1 MTQDR
6 ILYTA
11 RDRVATITLNRPE
24 MKNSLDQEALDSLVA
39 AIDKARLDEAVWVL
53 VINGTGPEF
62 CAGQDVKELSTT
74 SVAGKQGD
82 YFEPVFM
89 ALKRIYKPVICA
101 VRGLCLA
108 GGAGIAMGADI
119 RLLSDTARL
128 GWPHA
133 KIGLCSI
140 GGPSTLARM
149 IPVNIALEFMFT
161 GDFMPASRAL
171 QLNLANHVVPDA
183 ELEKETAELVGKLLA
198 NAPLSIA
205 ATKRSVFTT
214 QHLPYG
220 EAVAA
225 AHVILDELM
234 KSSDAKEGMRAFVEK
249 RRPVWTRT

>member
-1 MTQDR
+1 MQKDK
-6 ILYTA
+6 ILYA
-11 RDRVATITLNRPE
+11 VRDRVGTITLNRPE
-24 MKNSLDQEALDSLVA
+24 LKNSLDQEALDSLVA
-39 AIDKARLDEAVWVL
+39 AIDRARLDDAVWAA
-53 VINGTGPEF
+53 VIAGAGSDF
-62 CAGQDVKELSTT
+62 CAGQDVKELSSTE
-74 SVAGKQGD
+74 KKDD

-108 GGAGIAMGADI
+108 GGAGIAMGCDI
-119 RLLSDTARL
+119 RILSETARM

-161 GDFMPASRAL
+161 SDFMPANRAL
-171 QLNLANHVVPDA
+171 QLALANHVVPDA
-183 ELEKETAELVGKLLA
+183 DLEAKSGEIVAKLLA
-198 NAPLSIA
+198 NAPLSIS
-205 ATKRSVFTT
+205 ATKKSVFTT
-214 QHLPYG
+214 QHLPYA
-220 EAVAA
+220 EAVAQ

-234 KSSDAKEGMRAFVEK
+234 TSSDAKEGMRAFVEK

>member
-1 MTQDR
+1 MPTDK
-6 ILYTA
+6 ILYA
-11 RDRVATITLNRPE
+11 VRDRVATITLNRPE

-39 AIDKARLDEAVWVL
+39 AIDRARLDDAVWAV
-53 VINGTGPEF
+53 VIAGSGSDF
-62 CAGQDVKELSTT
+62 CAGQDVKELSATE
-74 SVAGKQGD
+74 KKGD

-108 GGAGIAMGADI
+108 GGAGIAMGCDI
-119 RLLSDTARL
+119 RILSETARM

-161 GDFMPASRAL
+161 GDFMPANRAL
-171 QLNLANHVVPDA
+171 QLNLANHVVPDVDLDA
-183 ELEKETAELVGKLLA
+183 KTGEIVAKLLA
-198 NAPLSIA
+198 NAPLSIC
-205 ATKRSVFTT
+205 ATKKSVFTT
-214 QHLPYG
+214 QHLPYA
-220 EAVAA
+220 EAVAQ

-234 KSSDAKEGMRAFVEK
+234 ASSDSKEGMQAFVEK

>member
-1 MTQDR
+1 MSQDK
-6 ILYTA
+6 ILYEA
-11 RDRVATITLNRPE
+11 RDRVATITLNRPQV
-24 MKNSLDQEALDSLVA
+24 KNALDQEALDALVA
-39 AIDKARLDEAVWVL
+39 AIDRAADDEAAWIL
-53 VINGTGPEF
+53 VIKAMGPDF
-62 CAGQDVKELSTT
+62 CPGQDVKELAATKT
-74 SVAGKQGD
+74 QGD

-119 RLLSDTARL
+119 RLLSETARM

-149 IPVNIALEFMFT
+149 IPVNIALEYMFT
-161 GDFMPASRAL
+161 GDFMAASRAY
-171 QLNLANHVVPDA
+171 QLGLANHVVPDS
-183 ELEKETAELVGKLLA
+183 ELEKKTDEVVAKLLA
-198 NAPLSIA
+198 NAPLSIS
-205 ATKRSVFTT
+205 ATKKSTFTT
-214 QHLPYG
+214 QHLPYA
-220 EAVAA
+220 EAVSR
-225 AHVILDELM
+225 AHGILDELM

>member
-1 MTQDR
+1 MPLDK
-6 ILYTA
+6 ILYA
-11 RDRVATITLNRPE
+11 VRDRVAAITLNRPE
-24 MKNSLDQEALDSLVA
+24 LKNALDQEALDRLVA
-39 AIDKARLDEAVWVL
+39 AIDKARLDDAVWVV
-53 VINGTGPEF
+53 VINGSGPDF
-62 CAGQDVKELSTT
+62 CPGQDVKELSAT
-74 SVAGKQGD
+74 GNKGD

-108 GGAGIAMGADI
+108 GGAGIAMGSDI
-119 RLLSDTARL
+119 RLLSETTRM

-149 IPVNIALEFMFT
+149 IPVNVALEFMFT
-161 GDFMPASRAL
+161 GDFMPAARAL
-171 QLNLANHVVPDA
+171 QLGLANYVVPDA
-183 ELEKETAELVGKLLA
+183 ELEKKTDEMVAKLLA

-214 QHLPYG
+214 QHLPYA
-220 EAVAA
+220 EAVAQ

-249 RRPVWTRT
+249 RRPIWTRT

>member
-1 MTQDR
+1 MQEDKV
-6 ILYTA
+6 LYLT
-11 RDRVATITLNRPE
+11 RDRVATITLNRPQL
-24 MKNSLDQEALDSLVA
+24 KNALDQEAIDALVA
-39 AIDKARLDEAVWVL
+39 AIDKARLDDRVWIV
-53 VINGTGPEF
+53 VINGTGSDF
-62 CAGQDVKELSTT
+62 CPGQDVKELSTT
-74 SVAGKQGD
+74 GNKGD

-119 RLLSDTARL
+119 RLLSETARM

-161 GDFMPASRAL
+161 GDFMPAARAREL
-171 QLNLANHVVPDA
+171 GLANHVVPDA
-183 ELEKETAELVGKLLA
+183 ELETKTAEIVAKLLA
-198 NAPLSIA
+198 NAPLSIS
-205 ATKRSVFTT
+205 ATKKSVFTT
-214 QHLPYG
+214 QHLPYAD
-220 EAVAA
+220 AVSQ

-234 KSSDAKEGMRAFVEK
+234 QSSDAKEGMRAFVEK

>member
-1 MTQDR
+1 MKQDKILYDVRDR
-6 ILYTA
+6 I
-11 RDRVATITLNRPE
+11 ATITLNRPK
-24 MKNSLDQEALDSLVA
+24 MKNSLDQEALDSLLA
-39 AIDKARLDEAVWVL
+39 SIDKARLDDSVWVL
-53 VINGTGPEF
+53 VIKGAGTEF
-62 CAGQDVKELSTT
+62 CAGQDVKELSNT
-74 SVAGKQGD
+74 GNKGD

-119 RLLSDTARL
+119 RLLSDTAQM

-183 ELEKETAELVGKLLA
+183 ELEAKTDELVAKLLA
-198 NAPLSIA
+198 NAPLSIS

-234 KSSDAKEGMRAFVEK
+234 KSSDSKEGMRAFVEK